1 VTATRRHLLLGAFG
15 LSVIGCANL
24 RAAHR
29 HSSTDPRAL
38 FDAIRRG
45 DMVAISDAL
54 ARTPALLDARD
65 ADGASP
71 LTIALLAEQAVA
83 ADLLLARG
91 YLPDV
96 VESAWIG
103 DWDRFESLAQ
113 AEPAAVLARHPLGG
127 PAMTAAA
134 RGGAGDQ
141 IWRVFSKGG
150 VPDPPDREPTSPSPA
165 RAALEHR
172 DLALAELTVATL
184 LSNGGNPN
192 AAQPGGCT
200 ILHAAAARG
209 SVELVEML
217 VRKHADVDAR
227 DEHGRPAIEL
237 AERNGHVRV
246 VELLSH
252 HTSIAR
258 DHLRLRR
265 AFDVHGRPYKP
276 AQIVGVPLT
285 EQWSFVGSGHFN
297 LDAIREGLAAHP
309 ELVHASATTTELAVE
324 AAGHVG
330 QREIVELLLE
340 HGAPYSMPAAIVRG
354 KPTEITALLDH
365 EPDRIHE
372 RGPHD
377 FPLLWY
383 PVLAGGSLELAELLL
398 ARGAEIEMQ
407 HYLGTTALHLAAA
420 HGQRDMV
427 ALLLERGAD
436 PHRRGRKFSS
446 GSHGETPREA
456 ALAEGHG
463 DIARLLEDH
472 EPLRDR

>member
-1 VTATRRHLLLGAFG
+1 MTSTRRHVLGGALG
-15 LSVIGCANL
+15 LALIGCANL
-24 RAAHR
+24 RGSPRDEPHAAW
-29 HSSTDPRAL
+29 

-45 DMVAISDAL
+45 ELAAISDGL

-71 LTIALLAEQAVA
+71 LTIALLAEQPA
-83 ADLLLARG
+83 AAELLCTRG

-96 VESAWIG
+96 IESAWLG
-103 DWDRFESLAQ
+103 DWERFESLAQ

-134 RGGAGDQ
+134 RGGAGEE
-141 IWRVFSKGG
+141 IWRVFSQGG
-150 VPDPPDREPTSPSPA
+150 VPDPLDREPSQPSPA
-165 RAALEHR
+165 RAALEYGE
-172 DLALAELTVATL
+172 LGLAELTVATL

-192 AAQPGGCT
+192 AAQPGGSS
-200 ILHAAAARG
+200 ILHAAAERG
-209 SVELVEML
+209 SLELVEML
-217 VRKHADVDAR
+217 IRKHARIDAR
-227 DEHGRPAIEL
+227 DQQGRTPIEL
-237 AERNGHVRV
+237 AEQHGHTRV
-246 VELLSH
+246 VERLRN
-252 HTSIAR
+252 HTTIAR
-258 DHLRLRR
+258 DHLTLRR
-265 AFDVHGRPYKP
+265 AFDVHGRPYRP
-276 AQIVGVPLT
+276 VSIVGVPLT
-285 EQWSFVGSGHFN
+285 EQWAFVGKGHFD
-297 LDAIREGLAAHP
+297 LEAIQRGLAAHP

-340 HGAPYSMPAAIVRG
+340 HGAAYSMPAAIVRG
-354 KPTEITALLDH
+354 KPAEITALLDH

-383 PVLAGGSLELAELLL
+383 PVLVGGSLELAELLL

-436 PHRRGRKFSS
+436 PHRRGRKFERE
-446 GSHGETPREA
+446 GQTAREA
-456 ALAEGHG
+456 ALAEGHE
-463 DIARLLEDH
+463 DIGRLLEDH
-472 EPLRDR
+472 ASRR